1 MNNYQDISIDMIEE
15 NLDYIEYNVQKFREI
30 NEL

>member
-1 MNNYQDISIDMIEE
+1 MNKYQDISEDMIEE
-15 NLDYIEYNVQKFREI
+15 NLDYIEYNIEKFRTI

>member
-1 MNNYQDISIDMIEE
+1 MNKYQDISEELIEE
-15 NLDYIEYNVQKFREI
+15 NLDYIEHNVQKFREI